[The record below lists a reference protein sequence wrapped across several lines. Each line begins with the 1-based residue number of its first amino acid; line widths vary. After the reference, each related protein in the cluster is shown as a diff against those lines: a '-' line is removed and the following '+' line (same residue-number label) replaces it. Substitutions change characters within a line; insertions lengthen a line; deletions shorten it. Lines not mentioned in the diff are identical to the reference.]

1 MTEPTQAAPVPLRV
15 LVVDADDRI
24 RESLTRLL
32 PIGGRCLVVGSAGQT
47 DQALALATSMS
58 PEVVVIDSRIPNV
71 TASQTFVARLRSI
84 VPGVRIVVLT
94 WSDADG
100 APASLPGADAYIK
113 KTFRPQ
119 ELIDAVVNAA
129 RRTVA

>member
-1 MTEPTQAAPVPLRV
+1 MTEPAPAAPVPLRV

-24 RESLTRLL
+24 RESLARLL
-32 PIGGRCLVVGSAGQT
+32 PIGGRCLVVGSAGET
-47 DQALALATSMS
+47 ARALELATSMS
-58 PEVVVIDSRIPNV
+58 PEVVVIDSRIPDLTVDHN
-71 TASQTFVARLRSI
+71 FVASLRSI

-100 APASLPGADAYIK
+100 GPVALPGADAYIR

>member
-1 MTEPTQAAPVPLRV
+1 MTEPTTSASAPLRV
-15 LVVDADDRI
+15 LVVDSDDQI
-24 RESLTRLL
+24 RETLARLL
-32 PIGGRCLVVGSAGQT
+32 PIGGRCLVIGSAGQP
-47 DQALALATSMS
+47 DRALDLAASMS
-58 PEVVVIDSRIPNV
+58 PDVVVVDSRVPGLTIDRN
-71 TASQTFVARLRSI
+71 FVDCLRS
-84 VPGVRIVVLT
+84 VAPVVRIVVLN

-100 APASLPGADAYIK
+100 SQTGLPGADAYIR

>member
-1 MTEPTQAAPVPLRV
+1 MTEPSSAAPAPLRV

-32 PIGGRCLVVGSAGQT
+32 PIGGRCIVVGSAGQP
-47 DQALALATSMS
+47 DGALELAASMS
-58 PEVVVIDSRIPNV
+58 PDVVVVDSRTPGLA
-71 TASQTFVARLRSI
+71 TDRTFVDCLRSTA
-84 VPGVRIVVLT
+84 PAARIVVLNWT
-94 WSDADG
+94 EADG
-100 APASLPGADAYIK
+100 GQTGLPGADAYIR

-119 ELIDAVVNAA
+119 ELIDAVCIAA

>member
-1 MTEPTQAAPVPLRV
+1 MTQPTQAAPAPLRV

-24 RESLTRLL
+24 RESLSRLL
-32 PIGGRCLVVGSAGQT
+32 PIGGRCLVVGSAGQP
-47 DQALALATSMS
+47 DRALELAISMS
-58 PEVVVIDSRIPNV
+58 PDVVVVDSRIPDLA
-71 TASQTFVARLRSI
+71 TDRSFVDRLRGAA
-84 VPGVRIVVLT
+84 PDVRIVVLN

-100 APASLPGADAYIK
+100 NRPGLPGADAYIR